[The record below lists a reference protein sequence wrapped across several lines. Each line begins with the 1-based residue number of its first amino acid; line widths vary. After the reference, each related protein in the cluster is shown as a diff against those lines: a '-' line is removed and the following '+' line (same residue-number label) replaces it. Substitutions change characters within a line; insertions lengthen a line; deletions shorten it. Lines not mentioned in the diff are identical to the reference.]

1 MVRTQRTIS
10 LLIITLLAI
19 SCSKTNPGDCFKN
32 TGSVSTEVRV
42 ATPFSYLHM
51 NNNVDVFLTY
61 DQNYAIEV
69 RAGKNIIPG
78 IKTTIQGNTLTISNE
93 NTCNWVRSYNS
104 PIEVYI
110 SVPKLDSI
118 VYQSS
123 GNLTSVNQ
131 FVGDSIKLDV
141 LEGAGSI
148 NLWIE
153 MIKSR
158 INLSYG
164 TTDLTIKGYSHINY
178 LYAEGYGPADLSE
191 LQTEFTYM
199 TNNSTNNCRVRSRLQ
214 LHVEIFNVGDVY
226 YSGDPQE
233 IHTDITGTGK
243 LYEE

>member
-1 MVRTQRTIS
+1 MVRIGRIIS
-10 LLIITLLAI
+10 IIIITLFAI

-78 IKTTIQGNTLTISNE
+78 IKTTIERNTLTISNE
-93 NTCNWVRSYNS
+93 NTCNWVRSYSS

-131 FVGDSIKLDV
+131 FIGDSIKLDV

-158 INLSYG
+158 VNLS
-164 TTDLTIKGYSHINY
+164 
-178 LYAEGYGPADLSE
+178 
-191 LQTEFTYM
+191 
-199 TNNSTNNCRVRSRLQ
+199 
-214 LHVEIFNVGDVY
+214 
-226 YSGDPQE
+226 
-233 IHTDITGTGK
+233 
-243 LYEE
+243 